1 VVAVAL
7 VRRVLAV
14 LAVLVVEVL
23 EGSIRLVVATEPQ
36 TQAQVGVVL
45 RQPPRWEATV
55 VPVL

>member
-1 VVAVAL
+1 MAL
-7 VRRVLAV
+7 VRILLAV
-14 LAVLVVEVL
+14 LAARVGEVL